1 MTQLELEKKTIEK
14 RLQQLEQDVY
24 KANRER
30 KDALTERDSVSGEL
44 QRVKKQKEELEKA
57 VSEALDA
64 RNKLQGELDGK
75 LIRVVVIV
83 GIEVKRVL
91 A

>member
-44 QRVKKQKEELEKA
+44 QRVKKQKEEFEKA

-75 LIRVVVIV
+75 YN
-83 GIEVKRVL
+83 
-91 A
+91 

>member
-1 MTQLELEKKTIEK
+1 M
-14 RLQQLEQDVY
+14 Y

-44 QRVKKQKEELEKA
+44 QRVKKQKEEFEKA

-75 LIRVVVIV
+75 YN
-83 GIEVKRVL
+83 
-91 A
+91 

>member
-1 MTQLELEKKTIEK
+1 M
-14 RLQQLEQDVY
+14 Y

-91 A
+91 AQKERDGE

>member
-1 MTQLELEKKTIEK
+1 
-14 RLQQLEQDVY
+14 VY

>member
-1 MTQLELEKKTIEK
+1 
-14 RLQQLEQDVY
+14 LEQDVY

-44 QRVKKQKEELEKA
+44 QRVKKQKEEFEKA

-75 LIRVVVIV
+75 LIRVVMIV

>member
-1 MTQLELEKKTIEK
+1 VTQLELEKKTIEK

>member
-1 MTQLELEKKTIEK
+1 M
-14 RLQQLEQDVY
+14 EQDVY

-44 QRVKKQKEELEKA
+44 QRVKKQKEEFEKA

-75 LIRVVVIV
+75 LIRVVMIV

>member
-1 MTQLELEKKTIEK
+1 M
-14 RLQQLEQDVY
+14 Y

>member
-1 MTQLELEKKTIEK
+1 M
-14 RLQQLEQDVY
+14 Y

-44 QRVKKQKEELEKA
+44 QRVKKQKDELEKA

-75 LIRVVVIV
+75 LIRVVMIV